1 MPNIRLRTCAAL
13 AVAAAALCT
22 PRAEASIPGN
32 NGWIAFDSRRG
43 ADSDLYRIA
52 PDGTRESRLAVSVAG
67 ANDAR
72 PAWAP
77 WPRFRVESSVT
88 VDGNGNFSLFGTGLA
103 GVTAVT
109 VDGKPA
115 TIDTVA
121 SNDGSLVFT
130 PPAGATPDSAICVSK
145 PVGPGGMLARAHPT
159 NGALASAPS
168 DCDSQPLAFQSNR
181 SGDYDVWLYD
191 PASPIGARNPID
203 LTPWRGSHETAPV
216 WSSGEGQKGNAVESV
231 RTKPLLAFASDRYGS
246 RDIFVM
252 DPSKPLSAANP
263 ARVTSD
269 PGDDANPEWSGDG
282 RNLVFES
289 DRRGPK
295 DLYAVAIP
303 DAGRPI
309 APEMGVV
316 QLTDD
321 EQPSFDPAWASFEGG
336 GNAIAF
342 SGPEDGTDCELNL
355 VSDPDRYKP
364 PSLGAP
370 QYTLP
375 APASKEDAAAFSPH
389 GSGLAFASVR
399 GGNEDLYVH
408 NLPNRDVPGSDVI
421 TNRVTRHPGADRHPS
436 WQTTYFAAQLHLFKV
451 VGRKSKRHRRKRSVA
466 AVDGR
471 PCSQPPFARFTATA
485 SGRQVTFDARS
496 TTDVDGPVDRYEWDL
511 DGDGRFEASG
521 PVVGRTYPAKG
532 AKPAVLRVVDQ
543 DGDVRR
549 VRRSV
554 SVGDCTQT
562 GTAGRDVLAGTPGRD
577 VLCGRGGKDII
588 YGAGGNDVLR
598 GGKGADRLFGEAG
611 KDRIDGGGG
620 RDRIK
625 GGRGRDKIAARD
637 RRRDVVRGGAGRDRA
652 KTDRRLD
659 TVRGVEVIT

>member
-1 MPNIRLRTCAAL
+1 MPNIRLRACAAL
-13 AVAAAALCT
+13 TVAAAALCT

-43 ADSDLYRIA
+43 ADSDLYRVA
-52 PDGTRESRLAVSVAG
+52 SDGTRESRLPVSVAG

-77 WPRFRVESSVT
+77 RPALAVFDPISEVEPGRIIRIGGSGLADTTVT
-88 VDGNGNFSLFGTGLA
+88 VG
-103 GVTAVT
+103 
-109 VDGKPA
+109 GKPA
-115 TIDTVA
+115 TIVSQ
-121 SNDGSLVFT
+121 SNESLDVVLPNGT
-130 PPAGATPDSAICVSK
+130 AATDAVCVSK
-145 PVGPGGMLARAHPT
+145 PIGYAGMVGRAHP
-159 NGALASAPS
+159 ASGQPGDPAS
-168 DCDSQPLAFQSNR
+168 DCDSQPIAFQSNR

-191 PASPIGARNPID
+191 PASPLGARNPVD
-203 LTPWRGSHETAPV
+203 LTPWRGSHETAPA
-216 WSSGEGQKGNAVESV
+216 WSSMQGTEPSTVPSV
-231 RTKPLLAFASDRYGS
+231 RPRPLIAFASDRYGS
-246 RDIFVM
+246 RDIFVL
-252 DPSKPLSAANP
+252 DPGRPLSSVNP
-263 ARVTSD
+263 ARVTSN
-269 PGDDANPEWSGDG
+269 PGDDANPEWSADG
-282 RNLVFES
+282 RHVVFES
-289 DRRGPK
+289 DRLGPK
-295 DLYAVAIP
+295 NLFVVAIP
-303 DAGRPI
+303 DAGVPI

-321 EQPSFDPAWASFEGG
+321 EQPSFDPSWTSFDAG

-342 SGPEDGTDCELNL
+342 SGPDGGNDCELNL
-355 VSDPDRYKP
+355 IAGPDRSRP
-364 PSLGAP
+364 PGIGT
-370 QYTLP
+370 QEYTLP
-375 APASKEDAAAFSPH
+375 APSTKEDGAAFAPH
-389 GSGLAFASVR
+389 GSSLAFAGVR
-399 GGNEDLYVH
+399 GGNEDIYVH
-408 NLPNRDVPGSDVI
+408 QLPNVNDPGTDVI
-421 TNRVTRHPGADRHPS
+421 TRRLTGNGGPDRHPN
-436 WQTTYFAAQLHLFKV
+436 WQQTFHAADLHLFKV

-466 AVDGR
+466 ALDGR

-485 SGRQVTFDARS
+485 SGRQVTFDARG

-521 PVVGRTYPAKG
+521 SVVRRTYPAKG
-532 AKPAVLRVVDQ
+532 AKSAVLRVVDQ

-562 GTAGRDVLAGTPGRD
+562 GTPGRDVLAGTPGRD
-577 VLCGRGGKDII
+577 VLCGRGGKDVI

-625 GGRGRDKIAARD
+625 GGRGRDRIAARD

-659 TVRGVEVIT
+659 NVRGVEVIT